1 MINRVGNDC
10 YIDAWTL
17 IKDMSAHYSCSTE
30 EAAALLL
37 RMDAETGAALDA
49 ACIGESIDIQK
60 DDSNGRCSKQGSKN
74 NSDTTKIDHRPN
86 LSAGVVFY
94 EYDIAGGLNRNPDC
108 KHDAVGF
115 GDHLDGNGRSLDDI
129 LQETIEKTSDSFQQ
143 RCFTVLEAISN
154 GVFINP
160 VTGLETSLQKIT
172 RASGGGLFLPFGF
185 SLNEISSLFESLG
198 YDLPKCLI
206 VAKPPKRE
214 SKKPVYVIQ
223 HLLSTHQEYKDI
235 ANKPY
240 AVAKKMCES
249 IGTRS
254 PTGQTLTD
262 WLQNAG

>member
-37 RMDAETGAALDA
+37 RIDAATGAALDA
-49 ACIGESIDIQK
+49 ACVGESIDIRKGDSSGK
-60 DDSNGRCSKQGSKN
+60 DLKQKN
-74 NSDTTKIDHRPN
+74 NSDATKIDHRPN
-86 LSAGVVFY
+86 LPAGVIFY

-108 KHDAVGF
+108 NYNETKLGAGLGDADKSF
-115 GDHLDGNGRSLDDI
+115 DDI
-129 LQETIEKTSDSFQQ
+129 LLETIERTSNCFQQ
-143 RCFTVLEAISN
+143 RCFSILEAISN
-154 GVFINP
+154 GIFINP
-160 VTGLETSLQKIT
+160 VTGLETALQKVI

-185 SLNEISSLFESLG
+185 SLNEISNLFESLG

-206 VAKPPKRE
+206 VSKPPKRE

-223 HLLSTHQEYKDI
+223 HLLATHQEYKDI
-235 ANKPY
+235 ADKPY